1 MLSCHVCSI
10 PFLLRRNSSRFSTY
24 PIQILRQNYVVILH
38 TFFQLLTDVLFILV
52 STGRTCTQDW
62 GKAEKRANLT
72 NCKVIQ
78 VELCKRLFRTS
89 WNKQC
94 NCKAYKSAGNRY
106 KVWGGDSSEAMGA
119 AREGK
124 MEENSLNKYN
134 RSPPSPPILLPSSEI
149 RYLLCVLQHSPNR
162 ERTNLLLRTPSV
174 FFLFLVT
181 LLLTDFHTNVPIL
194 IFRFCTCVLFYLL
207 FFF

>member
-10 PFLLRRNSSRFSTY
+10 PFLLRNRFSTY

-134 RSPPSPPILLPSSEI
+134 RSPPLLPFFCLLP
-149 RYLLCVLQHSPNR
+149 RYGTYSVYFSTVLTGKGLIFSWEH
-162 ERTNLLLRTPSV
+162 LV
-174 FFLFLVT
+174 FFSCFSLPFCWQTFTQTCLF
-181 LLLTDFHTNVPIL
+181 
-194 IFRFCTCVLFYLL
+194 
-207 FFF
+207 